1 MVELNGLLTRRYA
14 GFLCL
19 DLGWTNDL
27 DRAGFIA
34 GWLGTSLIVGRLPT
48 AVLWGAA
55 SDRFG
60 RRTCLLASFLSIAI
74 GNVMF
79 GLCRSLVEALIARF
93 VFLGMGNG
101 WVTVAGTMSGEI
113 AGSKQQ
119 NAVTAYMMA
128 AGSMVQLV
136 GPAFAALLYGRGS
149 AKHPALAPSLFGGAF
164 ATFVFC
170 LGLAWLP
177 ETLEQRAYEVVGHNK
192 RRGVVVSRSWRALVC
207 RNPNF
212 AVAAWLRF
220 ATGTCLFAMFDV
232 LPLWAIS
239 SIRSG
244 GLALSMN
251 QLAFI
256 VMLAALGQVTF
267 NVVFMA
273 RIMRRIGQR
282 AAVCCAGIIAA
293 LASVAIPLVGRG
305 LLAHAPYFSRLA
317 ALAPLIMLFY
327 AAGAMSFTAV
337 SAMVNNAVPDELR
350 GAANGLAT
358 MLEAIG
364 KASGPTLGATAFAY
378 SIAQEPGIIG
388 GTLTFAAIALLLI
401 TCAASTLA
409 LDSAVENS
417 DSQADDDIADDDI
430 EDDDIEDDQ
439 NGNQDD
445 DNTGHI
451 QLSQYALVL
460 TTNFK
465 REQQYSRLA
474 TVVVVDDSEGFDAT
488 EECVIKNE
496 AGESPNVA

>member
-1 MVELNGLLTRRYA
+1 M
-14 GFLCL
+14 

-55 SDRFG
+55 SDRYG
-60 RRTCLLASFLSIAI
+60 RRICVLASFVSIAI
-74 GNVMF
+74 GNVVF
-79 GLCRSLVEALIARF
+79 GLCRSLAEALIARF

-136 GPAFAALLYGRGS
+136 GPAFAALLYGCGS
-149 AKHPALAPSLFGGAF
+149 AKYPALAPSLFGGAF
-164 ATFVFC
+164 ATFVLG

-177 ETLEQRAYEVVGHNK
+177 ETLEQRTYEVVGDNK
-192 RRGVVVSRSWRALVC
+192 THRVEGTRSWRALVC
-207 RNPNF
+207 GNHNF
-212 AVAAWLRF
+212 VVAAWLRF
-220 ATGTCLFAMFDV
+220 ATGSCLFAMFDV

-251 QLAFI
+251 RLACI

-267 NVVFMA
+267 NVVFMP
-273 RIMRRIGQR
+273 RILRRIGQR
-282 AAVCCAGIIAA
+282 AAVCSAGLTAA
-293 LASVAIPLVGRG
+293 VASVTIPLIGRG
-305 LLAHAPYFSRLA
+305 LLAHAPYVSRLT

-337 SAMVNNAVPDELR
+337 SAMVNNTVPDQLR

-378 SIAQEPGIIG
+378 SIAQHPGIVG
-388 GTLTFAAIALLLI
+388 GTLTFAAIALLLT
-401 TCAASTLA
+401 TCSASTLA
-409 LDSAVENS
+409 LDGSVENL
-417 DSQADDDIADDDI
+417 DTQQNDDDEYDEIGNSDD
-430 EDDDIEDDQ
+430 E
-439 NGNQDD
+439 
-445 DNTGHI
+445 NTRHI
-451 QLSQYALVL
+451 PLSQYELVP
-460 TTNFK
+460 TGSTA
-465 REQQYSRLA
+465 SSH
-474 TVVVVDDSEGFDAT
+474 TVA
-488 EECVIKNE
+488 
-496 AGESPNVA
+496 SPLV